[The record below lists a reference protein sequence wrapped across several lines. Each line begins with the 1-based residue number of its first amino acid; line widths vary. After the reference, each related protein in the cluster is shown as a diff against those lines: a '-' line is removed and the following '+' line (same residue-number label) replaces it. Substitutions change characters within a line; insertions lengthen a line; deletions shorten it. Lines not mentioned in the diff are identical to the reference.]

1 MASVNLD
8 TSTRLDI
15 TCRRGDTFELTLTL
29 KDGSGTALP
38 LVTDDYKFL
47 MQVRAPRARASS
59 LQAQRLARPLRRALA
74 VTNGGGGE
82 VDPEKEYGED
92 GVASVDGVLIGSAE
106 LGKKGAVNFS
116 FNNVDN
122 NGNVTVFLSALDMA
136 KIKAGR
142 YKYDFQYKTGTTEK
156 TLLEGSF
163 KVNDDVSKSVG

>member
-38 LVTDDYKFL
+38 LVTDGYKFL
-47 MQVRAPRARASS
+47 MQVRDSSTRASS
-59 LQAQRLARPLRRALA
+59 RQAQRFTRPLRR
-74 VTNGGGGE
+74 TPTGGGGE
-82 VDPEKEYGED
+82 ADPENEYGED
-92 GVASVDGVLIGSAE
+92 GVASVDGILIGSAE

-116 FNNVDN
+116 FNNVDD

-136 KIKAGR
+136 KIKSGR
-142 YKYDFQYKTGTTEK
+142 YKYDFQYRTGTTEK
-156 TLLEGSF
+156 TLLKGSF
-163 KVNDDVSKSVG
+163 KVNDDVSKAAV